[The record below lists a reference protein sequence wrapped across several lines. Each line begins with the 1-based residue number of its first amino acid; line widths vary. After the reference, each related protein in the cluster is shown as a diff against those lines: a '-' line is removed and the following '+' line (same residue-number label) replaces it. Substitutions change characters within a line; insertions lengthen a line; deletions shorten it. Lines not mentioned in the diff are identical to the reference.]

1 MTVTSASALRNAC
14 AAHSPPKPQPR
25 MTMRGL
31 AMRSGGTGHGAIR
44 RTDRAA
50 HRTAIIA
57 RARGTFGC
65 VCPIWPKRLYWPVRA
80 PPEPPM
86 ADILKF
92 RNARGEMVEVESVP
106 ATRLKNEPASII
118 DQVSAGK
125 AVAITRHNMPRAVII
140 AYDDFRQLAL
150 AREPSLGALT
160 AEFDRML
167 DAMQAP
173 KAGKALAAAF

>member
-1 MTVTSASALRNAC
+1 
-14 AAHSPPKPQPR
+14 
-25 MTMRGL
+25 
-31 AMRSGGTGHGAIR
+31 
-44 RTDRAA
+44 
-50 HRTAIIA
+50 
-57 RARGTFGC
+57 
-65 VCPIWPKRLYWPVRA
+65 
-80 PPEPPM
+80 M

-125 AVAITRHNMPRAVII
+125 AVAITRHNTPRAVII
-140 AYDDFRQLAL
+140 AYEDFQQLAL

-167 DAMQAP
+167 EQMQSPRAR
-173 KAGKALAAAF
+173 KALAAAFESTPADLGRSAVQAVAKPPRAVAARRVSRRPRRGGA